1 MRKKEVTQMNALLVL
16 DETDGIKTT
25 ENPTETQ
32 IREARKMCP
41 SELMLDFPTKK
52 IATKIAPL
60 LMEFIKEEEQI
71 TIVVHQRD
79 SLLHIFFPTPTNRD
93 IQVVR
98 DVCGQI
104 KGLGKMFIPYNLGM
118 KSNGVQDRWEE
129 FAESK
134 QGAIA

>member
-1 MRKKEVTQMNALLVL
+1 MHALLEL
-16 DETDGIKTT
+16 RETDDIETT

-32 IREARKMCP
+32 IREARKIYP
-41 SELMLDFPTKK
+41 SELMLDFPTME
-52 IATKIAPL
+52 IATTMASL
-60 LMEFIKEEEQI
+60 LMEFIKKENQI
-71 TIVVHQRD
+71 TILVYQRD

-118 KSNGVQDRWEE
+118 K
-129 FAESK
+129 
-134 QGAIA
+134 

>member
-1 MRKKEVTQMNALLVL
+1 MHALLEL
-16 DETDGIKTT
+16 RETDGIETT

-32 IREARKMCP
+32 IREARKIYP
-41 SELMLDFPTKK
+41 SELMLDFPTME
-52 IATKIAPL
+52 IATTMASL
-60 LMEFIKEEEQI
+60 LMEFIKKENQI
-71 TIVVHQRD
+71 TILVYQRD